1 MSKGT
6 SYSSGGLELGSL
18 QPGVAPAFWD
28 PAPPSAHHP
37 QDAHINT
44 GQTKTHRPVDIN
56 THKLELKVA
65 ADSVHQSV
73 ARLSKCFSMLF
84 TEAHGVQFL

>member
-18 QPGVAPAFWD
+18 QPGVALAFWD
-28 PAPPSAHHP
+28 PLPSSVHHP
-37 QDAHINT
+37 QDTHTNI
-44 GQTKTHRPVDIN
+44 GKTKTHRPVDIN

-65 ADSVHQSV
+65 ADSMCQSV
-73 ARLSKCFSMLF
+73 ARLFKCFSMLF
-84 TEAHGVQFL
+84 IKAHGIQFL